1 MSVRCF
7 YWQFLAKED
16 MSLILNPTVV
26 EESIEKIAA
35 PAVEIA
41 VTEEI
46 VPVVG
51 TVEGRPLIRTQERC
65 GADFPVKIFAPR
77 SGVTMGRS
85 SDLGTGGMGF
95 YAPITL
101 MLDEEVHLH
110 FTLPHS
116 RIAFGI
122 AAKVRDIN
130 GYRYGVEFEGLTQ
143 SEATELKRIV
153 RMLGVKE

>member
-1 MSVRCF
+1 
-7 YWQFLAKED
+7 

-26 EESIEKIAA
+26 EDAFQEFAA
-35 PAVEIA
+35 PAEEITVAPEEIA
-41 VTEEI
+41 V
-46 VPVVG
+46 PALG

-65 GADFPVKIFAPR
+65 GADFPVKIFAPG
-77 SGVTMGRS
+77 SGATMGRS
-85 SDLGTGGMGF
+85 CDLGTGGMGF

-101 MLDEEVHLH
+101 ALDEEVHLH

-122 AAKVRDIN
+122 AGKVRDIN

-143 SEATELKRIV
+143 SEAAELQRIV
-153 RMLGVKE
+153 RLLGVKD

>member
-1 MSVRCF
+1 
-7 YWQFLAKED
+7 

-26 EESIEKIAA
+26 EDAPEDFSIPAEEIGV
-35 PAVEIA
+35 AVEEISGSAIA
-41 VTEEI
+41 
-46 VPVVG
+46 
-51 TVEGRPLIRTQERC
+51 TVEGRPLIRTAERC
-65 GADFPVKIFAPR
+65 GADFPVKIFVPR
-77 SGVTMGRS
+77 SGVSMGRS
-85 SDLGTGGMGF
+85 CDLGTGGMGF

-101 MLDEEVHLH
+101 AVDEEVHLH

-116 RIAFGI
+116 RMAFGI
-122 AAKVRDIN
+122 AGKVRDID